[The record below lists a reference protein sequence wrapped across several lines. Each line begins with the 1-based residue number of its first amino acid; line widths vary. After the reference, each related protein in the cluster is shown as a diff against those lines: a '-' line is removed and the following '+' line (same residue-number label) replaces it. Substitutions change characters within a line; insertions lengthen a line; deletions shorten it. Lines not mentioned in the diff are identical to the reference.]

1 MSAGVGGQGG
11 NFPSLLTQSGYI
23 ITFLLFFYLIFS
35 AYNRHVGGKNPRLL
49 FLILSQRLF
58 KLSHFAGKKGDALKL
73 HSSVLA
79 SLSMLKARIFYSKYG
94 GASPF
99 ARTHRLLR
107 PLFWRERPVYA
118 SMSLVTTAA
127 AATAVDGA
135 TDIRPALLLLIL
147 LLMLLKL
154 LTPPF
159 TRFLSELHSIPL
171 PLNALIDTIN
181 LAYKKAPKLLLA
193 RSQIYSRDI
202 SGVLQ
207 IYERIKTT
215 RIFIA
220 FLNLLGFMSLWHYQY
235 SLFFKCYPF
244 KHVHLHHTRNRN
256 ISALTYRHH

>member
-1 MSAGVGGQGG
+1 MRKFITRSRRGVSRPGICSNWFCDLSLGGAGVSGGRRSGRK
-11 NFPSLLTQSGYI
+11 FPLIADTVWIYHYFSPI
-23 ITFLLFFYLIFS
+23 FYLIFS

-181 LAYKKAPKLLLA
+181 LTYKKAPKLLLS
-193 RSQIYSRDI
+193 RLQIYSRDI

-220 FLNLLGFMSLWHYQY
+220 F
-235 SLFFKCYPF
+235 
-244 KHVHLHHTRNRN
+244 
-256 ISALTYRHH
+256 